1 MTTWAIVVLL
11 LWQAGTAPL
20 VPVVPVP
27 EKQIAAALLPLP
39 PNLREG
45 AGVRG
50 YDRDLKLTMLR
61 ASKNGIVCTGL
72 RPGDEE
78 FDVRCYHE
86 SLLPVVDRMRE
97 LYRQGREANKIY
109 DLVDAEIR
117 SGKLKLPEAPTAGYR
132 MLGPRNAYNAETNTA
147 GPAIE
152 GWHSIHFPYR
162 TAAAMALP
170 EEGTVPRTVPY
181 VMASGTFWSHVMIE
195 HDATPQ
201 K

>member
-1 MTTWAIVVLL
+1 MTIWAILLLL
-11 LWQAGTAPL
+11 LWQAGAAPL
-20 VPVVPVP
+20 APVVPP
-27 EKQIAAALLPLP
+27 PQKKIAAALLPLP
-39 PNLREG
+39 LNLREG

-50 YDRDLKLTMLR
+50 YDRDLKLITLR
-61 ASKNGIVCTGL
+61 ASRNGIICTGL
-72 RPGDEE
+72 RPDDEE

-97 LYRQGREANKIY
+97 LDRQGLERNKIY
-109 DLVDAEIR
+109 DIVEAEIR

-132 MLGPRNAYNAETNTA
+132 MLGPRTAYDADANTA

-152 GWHSIHFPYR
+152 GWQSIHFPYR

-181 VMASGTFWSHVMIE
+181 VMATGTFWSHVMIE